1 MSISNFSFPTLPIR
15 RFSNIRHEFFTEFKM
30 RLPCGW
36 SQIFATQLH
45 SKPWFIYLFITDT
58 NCMPFSFDWQD
69 VFFYI
74 QSKKQFIPDNS

>member
-1 MSISNFSFPTLPIR
+1 
-15 RFSNIRHEFFTEFKM
+15 M